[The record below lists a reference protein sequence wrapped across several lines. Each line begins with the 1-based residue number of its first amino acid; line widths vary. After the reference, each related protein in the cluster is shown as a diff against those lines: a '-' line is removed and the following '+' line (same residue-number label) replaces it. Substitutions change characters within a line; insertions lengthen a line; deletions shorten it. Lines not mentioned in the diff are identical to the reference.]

1 MFAKIERSMN
11 AAFSTGSGGPW
22 HDDAPH
28 RYEIFMESSMSS
40 SFLIRS
46 LAPSEARTAAFDSVG
61 RFLIGTFSPL
71 IRRMREQRILRDL
84 MDLDD
89 HLLNDIG
96 LARRDVQFGNM
107 AELNRVRWSA
117 KGHPDGF

>member
-1 MFAKIERSMN
+1 
-11 AAFSTGSGGPW
+11 
-22 HDDAPH
+22 
-28 RYEIFMESSMSS
+28 METSMSS
-40 SFLIRS
+40 SFFIRS
-46 LAPSEARTAAFDSVG
+46 LAPSEARTAAFDSIG

-71 IRRMREQRILRDL
+71 VRRMREERTRRNL

-96 LARRDVQFGNM
+96 LARRDVQFGRL
-107 AELNRVRWSA
+107 AELNRIRWSA

>member
-1 MFAKIERSMN
+1 
-11 AAFSTGSGGPW
+11 
-22 HDDAPH
+22 
-28 RYEIFMESSMSS
+28 MESSMSS
-40 SFLIRS
+40 SFFIRS

-71 IRRMREQRILRDL
+71 VRRMRDQRMRRDL
-84 MDLDD
+84 MELDD

-96 LARRDVQFGNM
+96 LARRDVQFGNL
-107 AELNRVRWSA
+107 ADLNRIRWSA

>member
-1 MFAKIERSMN
+1 
-11 AAFSTGSGGPW
+11 
-22 HDDAPH
+22 
-28 RYEIFMESSMSS
+28 METSMSS
-40 SFLIRS
+40 SFFIRS
-46 LAPSEARTAAFDSVG
+46 LAPSEARTAAFDSFG

-71 IRRMREQRILRDL
+71 VRRMREERTRRNL

-96 LARRDVQFGNM
+96 LARRDVQFGKL
-107 AELNRVRWSA
+107 AELNRIRWSA